1 MFIIK
6 ESINNLADIF
16 KLSARLNEPVIF
28 PTDTI
33 YGIGAPLS
41 NETANTKIYTIKERD
56 INKPLPVLA
65 GNIEQADTI
74 ADFSS
79 LNSKSLLFFRENYQN
94 YTTFILKSRINNN
107 SINQKIAVRIPNKK
121 ILADALIKFG
131 EPVTATSV
139 NKSGMESLNE
149 INKIILEFNNIN
161 LFAYGITN
169 LNKNSSIYDIS
180 ENDIVKIR

>member
-41 NETANTKIYTIKERD
+41 NETANKKVYLIKERD

-65 GNIEQADTI
+65 GSVEQADII

-79 LNSKSLLFFRENYQN
+79 LTSSALQFFKENYKN
-94 YTTFILKSRINNN
+94 YTTFIIKSRINLNTIN
-107 SINQKIAVRIPNKK
+107 SKIAVRIPNKK
-121 ILADALIKFG
+121 ILSEALLQFG

-139 NKSGMESLNE
+139 NKSGMVSLNKIDE
-149 INKIILEFNNIN
+149 IISEFKEVN
-161 LFAYGITN
+161 LFAYGKTN
-169 LNKNSSIYDIS
+169 LNKNSNIYDIS
-180 ENDIVKIR
+180 EGSIIKIR